1 MNRFVQTLIATITL
15 LLAASVGSA
24 AEPTPAEI
32 LKSVDEAAQA
42 ESSHMLIAQTIETTS
57 GDTRTFTIE
66 SWSAN
71 KGEKSVMRFIAP
83 APSKGIGM
91 LAHEH
96 GDNIWAYF
104 PDSDDLRKIASS
116 ARKQS
121 MQGSDFSYEDMSSGE
136 FGRRYKATRA
146 EKETLDGKDCWKL
159 ELVPTRS
166 STYKRV
172 VIWVDR
178 EELIAYRAYHYDQ
191 DDKHIK
197 TLVFAGWKKVKG
209 IWTPFTMT
217 MKNLERGS
225 QTVIEIKK
233 LKYNTETDD
242 SKFTT
247 RFLTSF

>member
-1 MNRFVQTLIATITL
+1 MDRPFHALATAISL
-15 LLAASVGSA
+15 LLVSSVGFA

-32 LKSVDEAAQA
+32 LKQVDAAAQV
-42 ESSHMLIAQTIETTS
+42 ESSHMLIAQTIETTR
-57 GDTRTFTIE
+57 GDKRTFTIE

-71 KGEKSVMRFIAP
+71 GGEKSVMRFIAP
-83 APSKGIGM
+83 PPSKGIGM
-91 LAHEH
+91 LAHDH

-121 MQGSDFSYEDMSSGE
+121 MQGSDFSYEDMSAGE
-136 FGRRYKATRA
+136 FGRRYRATKVA
-146 EKETLDGKDCWKL
+146 TEELDGKECWKL
-159 ELVPTRS
+159 ELVPTGS

-178 EELIAYRAYHYDQ
+178 DKLIPYRAFHYNQ
-191 DDKHIK
+191 DSKHIK
-197 TLVFAGWKKVKG
+197 TLVFSGWKKVKG
-209 IWTPFTMT
+209 TWTPFTMT

-233 LKYNTETDD
+233 LKYNLETDD

-247 RFLTSF
+247 HFLTSF

>member
-1 MNRFVQTLIATITL
+1 MNRFLLPLVTIFP
-15 LLAASVGSA
+15 LLAATSVALA

-32 LKSVDEAAQA
+32 LRRVDEVSMP
-42 ESSHMLIAQTIETTS
+42 ESSHMLIEQTIETTS
-57 GDTRTFTIE
+57 GDERTFTIE

-83 APSKGIGM
+83 APSRGIGM
-91 LAHEH
+91 LAHDYGE
-96 GDNIWAYF
+96 NIWAYF

-121 MQGSDFSYEDMSSGE
+121 MQGSDFSYDDMSGSE
-136 FGRRYKATRA
+136 YGRRYRATRA
-146 EKETLDGKDCWKL
+146 GAEQLDGKACWKL
-159 ELVPTRS
+159 ELVPIKS
-166 STYKRV
+166 SSYKR
-172 VIWVDR
+172 ILLWVDR
-178 EELIAYRAYHYDQ
+178 EKLIPYRAFHYDEN
-191 DDKHIK
+191 DEHIK
-197 TLVFAGWKKVKG
+197 TLFFSDWKQVKG

-225 QTVIEIKK
+225 QTVIEVKK
-233 LKYNTETDD
+233 LKLNLETDD

>member
-1 MNRFVQTLIATITL
+1 MNGSFLHLVVAVFV
-15 LLAASVGSA
+15 LAPSRGRA
-24 AEPTPAEI
+24 ADPAPAEI
-32 LKSVDEAAQA
+32 LRRVDAAAQA

-57 GDTRTFTIE
+57 GDKRTFTIE
-66 SWSAN
+66 SWSTSR
-71 KGEKSVMRFIAP
+71 GEKSVMRFIAP
-83 APSKGIGM
+83 PPSKGIGM

-96 GDNIWAYF
+96 GENIWAYF

-121 MQGSDFSYEDMSSGE
+121 MQGSDFSYEDMSGSE
-136 FGRRYKATRA
+136 FGRRYRATRA
-146 EKETLDGKDCWKL
+146 DEEELDGKACWKL
-159 ELVPTRS
+159 ELVPTKS
-166 STYKRV
+166 SPYQRV

-178 EELIAYRAYHYDQ
+178 KEYIPYRAFHYDE

-197 TLVFAGWKKVKG
+197 TLFFAGWKKVKG

-233 LKYNTETDD
+233 LKYNLETDD